1 MWLAR
6 LKVDEIVALTNEI
19 EEKDLDTASPAG
31 TPRNE
36 NDAHKRQ
43 QQLDAPAPD
52 RCAST
57 GWRRQLEEKASAEN
71 INVALKRQ
79 HRLRINRKSN
89 MDQRKTTIEKSE
101 AAVASDVDANHN
113 Q

>member
-1 MWLAR
+1 MRLAL
-6 LKVDEIVALTNEI
+6 LKVDEIGALTNEI
-19 EEKDLDTASPAG
+19 EEKDLDTASPAR

-36 NDAHKRQ
+36 NDAHRRQ
-43 QQLDAPAPD
+43 QQLDAPGPD

-101 AAVASDVDANHN
+101 AAVASDVDANHS